1 MTKLTEQT
9 LIPVSLVG
17 SILGGVIWLS
27 VIYFKAEATAKDVD
41 QLKQYQL
48 EVIHKL
54 SRIETKLELLEKYNK
69 EK

>member
-17 SILGGVIWLS
+17 SIIGGVIWLS
-27 VIYFKAEATAKDVD
+27 VIYYKSEATAKDVD
-41 QLKQYQL
+41 QLKEYQL

-54 SRIETKLELLEKYNK
+54 SRIETKLELIETKQEK
-69 EK
+69 